1 MVMLL
6 SSEEMSADE
15 VYKFIL
21 AEVKADRKQ
30 KHGSLQMQQEAAKSD
45 SSSFEQSK
53 FCFCS
58 LVFSAYFFITYA
70 SLLLIFL
77 NYFL

>member
-1 MVMLL
+1 MVILL

-30 KHGSLQMQQEAAKSD
+30 NMDPYKCSKKQQKVTAALLNNLNS
-45 SSSFEQSK
+45 
-53 FCFCS
+53 
-58 LVFSAYFFITYA
+58 VFAA
-70 SLLLIFL
+70 
-77 NYFL
+77 